1 MKLWVPKAINPS
13 PEIPRRGDALI
24 DIPLAAA
31 GKELGTNRYFGHG
44 DHLGSEFLSILAFD

>member
-31 GKELGTNRYFGHG
+31 GKELGTNRYFGHW
-44 DHLGSEFLSILAFD
+44 DHLGSEFFI